1 MQIISSSTIA
11 DVPVAILS
19 NLMVLLTARPQAS
32 NKTETGCG
40 LENQGRQSIHA
51 SMNVWLQI
59 NSCMRVQL
67 SLKEFMLGRARPT
80 RQGFFQDVAGYEVD
94 IPREMN
100 SVQLLP
106 SDQGR

>member
-40 LENQGRQSIHA
+40 LENQGRQSVHA
-51 SMNVWLQI
+51 SMNVWCSVYPCHYLI
-59 NSCMRVQL
+59 RAR
-67 SLKEFMLGRARPT
+67 FMLGRARPT
-80 RQGFFQDVAGYEVD
+80 RQGFFQDIAGYEVD